1 MLYWKEYKIA
11 QMKRILIA
19 LAFLCGTS
27 SLLKAQPSPDPLKLT
42 YREAVRI
49 ALDHNLELNQQ
60 KNNLVAR
67 QVQKNQSIAAFLP
80 SVSVQGSAAHTA
92 GQQPNP
98 DGGELMDLSVDN
110 VNANIQAGVMLFNGF
125 NRINTLQQMSNQFR
139 AQSSLVK
146 RSEQD
151 VVYTVTTQY
160 LQVLLDQ
167 ELLRIAEETHRVQD
181 VLLNQL
187 REQVNVGARAEA
199 DLYTQDAQVRN
210 LEVTALQARVTL
222 ENDKALLAQTL
233 QLDPGIPV
241 ELEFP
246 RIENTIMDVASMN
259 LDSLYAVAL
268 ANRED
273 LRQAEYQAKA
283 NLYAYKA
290 SVSGFFPSVSM
301 FASYGSQYISTL
313 KGEPLYGNFSNQFKT
328 VFPRVSF
335 GVNVSIP
342 IFDRMV
348 TRTNRVI
355 NKTIYENSVLE
366 RENVEKT
373 IKIDV
378 KRMYNNYITALQS
391 YRASQVQFQAGELA
405 LRTQQE
411 SFILG
416 VASQVELA
424 QANQSYVQAAASKAQ
439 AEVTLLFQ
447 QMLME
452 YALGTLR
459 IDSFGEE

>member
-1 MLYWKEYKIA
+1 MKKIIIA
-11 QMKRILIA
+11 VVFILNS
-19 LAFLCGTS
+19 AFF
-27 SLLKAQPSPDPLKLT
+27 LKARQQQDQPLKLI
-42 YREAVRI
+42 YREAVKI
-49 ALDHNLELNQQ
+49 ALENNFNLNQQ
-60 KNNLVAR
+60 KNNLISS

-80 SVSVQGSAAHTA
+80 NFYIQGSASHTD

-98 DGGELMDLSVDN
+98 DGGDLMNLSVDN
-110 VNANIQAGVMLFNGF
+110 VNANIQTGVMIFNGF
-125 NRINTLQQMSNQFR
+125 NRINTLNQMNNQFK
-139 AQSSLVK
+139 AQSSFVK
-146 RSEQD
+146 RSEQE
-151 VVYTVTTQY
+151 VVFNVTTQY

-167 ELLRIAEETHRVQD
+167 ELLRIAEGTHRVQN

-210 LEVTALQARVTL
+210 LEVTALQSKVTL

-241 ELEFP
+241 EVQFP
-246 RIENTIMDVASMN
+246 AIENTLDITSLS
-259 LDSLYAVAL
+259 LDSLYSVAL
-268 ANRED
+268 DNRED
-273 LRQAEYQAKA
+273 LRQAEYQAKT

-290 SVSGFFPSVSM
+290 SANGFLPSVSL

-313 KGEPLYGNFSNQFKT
+313 KERPLYGNFNNQFTT
-328 VFPRVSF
+328 VFPSVSY
-335 GVNVSIP
+335 GVNVTIP
-342 IFDRMV
+342 IFDRLV
-348 TRTNRVI
+348 TRNKRVL
-355 NKTIYENSVLE
+355 NKVIYDNSKLQ
-366 RENVEKT
+366 RDNVEKT

-378 KRMYNNYITALQS
+378 KRTYNNYLTALQS
-391 YRASQVQFQAGELA
+391 YQASQVQIQAGELA

-416 VASQVELA
+416 VASQVALA
-424 QANQSYVQAAASKAQ
+424 QANQTYVQAAASKAQ

-452 YALGTLR
+452 YALGTLSV
-459 IDSFGEE
+459 DSFEDQ